1 MERKATGWV
10 FCLGAAGVPLSQS
23 LGPLGT
29 AGASSKASL
38 GHFRCPQHSPPPAP
52 WRDDLHSGPLQ
63 PEATFASGGVTC

>member
-38 GHFRCPQHSPPPAP
+38 GHFRCPQHSPPQPP
-52 WRDDLHSGPLQ
+52 GGMTCTRDHCSLRLPLLL
-63 PEATFASGGVTC
+63 GV